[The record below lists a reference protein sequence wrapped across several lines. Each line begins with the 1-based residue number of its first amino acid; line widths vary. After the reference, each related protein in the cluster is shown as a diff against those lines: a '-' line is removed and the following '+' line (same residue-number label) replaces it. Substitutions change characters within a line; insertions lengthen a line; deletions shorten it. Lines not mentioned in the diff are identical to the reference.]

1 MARPDK
7 VAAVAQLVKDFSSS
21 EAVVLTEYRGLTVK
35 HLKDLRRSLGEDA
48 SYAVA
53 KNTLALIAAKEAGVE
68 GLDEQLTGPT
78 AFAFIT
84 GDIAVAAK
92 SLRDFA
98 KANPLLVIK
107 GAVLE
112 GRVLTA
118 EQARALADLE
128 SREVLLA
135 KLAGAM
141 KASLSTAVGTFA
153 APLTQAAQLLGALE
167 TKAQEDPSAIGGAG
181 TPATDQKQDADD
193 SVTASAP
200 AEETAETPAPEAADA
215 VEATTDAAADAASNE

>member
-153 APLTQAAQLLGALE
+153 APLTQAAQLLGVLE

-215 VEATTDAAADAASNE
+215 VEATTDAAVDAASNE